1 MLGKIEDILNKK
13 DDSLDFVSPV
23 SRAEKVE
30 DKKIETIE
38 EEKAVSESEN
48 LLSSFENVLN
58 KKDEQ
63 KDDNKL
69 DLTRMSS
76 LLNGFHN

>member
-1 MLGKIEDILNKK
+1 M
-13 DDSLDFVSPV
+13 FVEFEE
-23 SRAEKVE
+23 EK
-30 DKKIETIE
+30 

-63 KDDNKL
+63 KEDNKL